1 MGSEGQSPQTPSGG
15 KTLSFGPFEADLR
28 TGKLRKNG
36 IRIRL
41 GEQPFQILTALLE
54 RPGELVSREELRRL
68 LWPGD
73 TFVEF
78 DDSLNS
84 AVKRLRDALGDA
96 ARNPRCIE
104 TLPTRG
110 YCFIATVE
118 ERPVPAPPYRT
129 GTHMRLSRCV
139 IQKERLLL
147 AGETFQL

>member
-1 MGSEGQSPQTPSGG
+1 MGSEGQSPRTPSGG
-15 KTLSFGPFEADLR
+15 KTLSFGPFKADVR
-28 TGKLRKNG
+28 TGKLRKHG

-96 ARNPRCIE
+96 ARNPRYIE
-104 TLPTRG
+104 TLPLRG

-118 ERPVPAPPYRT
+118 EPSEEAPRPRAPDPA
-129 GTHMRLSRCV
+129 LSS
-139 IQKERLLL
+139 Q
-147 AGETFQL
+147 